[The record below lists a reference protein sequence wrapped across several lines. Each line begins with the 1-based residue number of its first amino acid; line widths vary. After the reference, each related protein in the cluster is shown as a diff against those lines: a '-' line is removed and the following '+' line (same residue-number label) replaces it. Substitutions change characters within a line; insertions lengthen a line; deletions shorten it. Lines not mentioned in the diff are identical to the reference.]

1 MRGFIDKH
9 RDTFRVEPV
18 CKVLSVAPSAYRRH
32 AALLHEPHQ
41 RCARAKRDE
50 VLMPEIE
57 RVWQANMLGD
67 MLKKLAK
74 SPTLMYASA
83 STVVHHAT
91 IFN

>member
-1 MRGFIDKH
+1 MKKSN
-9 RDTFRVEPV
+9 EPV
-18 CKVLSVAPSAYRRH
+18 YKVLSVAPSAYRRH

-57 RVWQANMLGD
+57 CVWQANMLGD

-74 SPTLMYASA
+74 SPTLLYASA

>member
-1 MRGFIDKH
+1 MKKSN
-9 RDTFRVEPV
+9 EPV

-74 SPTLMYASA
+74 SSTLLYASA

>member
-1 MRGFIDKH
+1 MKKSN
-9 RDTFRVEPV
+9 EPV
-18 CKVLSVAPSAYRRH
+18 YKVLSVAPSAYRRH

-74 SPTLMYASA
+74 SPALLYASA

>member
-1 MRGFIDKH
+1 MKKSN
-9 RDTFRVEPV
+9 EPV
-18 CKVLSVAPSAYRRH
+18 CKVLSGAPSAYRRH

-74 SPTLMYASA
+74 SPTLLYASA

>member
-1 MRGFIDKH
+1 MKKSN
-9 RDTFRVEPV
+9 EPV
-18 CKVLSVAPSAYRRH
+18 YKVLSVAPSAYRRH

-74 SPTLMYASA
+74 SPTLLYASA
-83 STVVHHAT
+83 STSTVVHHAT

>member
-1 MRGFIDKH
+1 MKKSN
-9 RDTFRVEPV
+9 EPV
-18 CKVLSVAPSAYRRH
+18 YKVLSVAPSAYRRH

-74 SPTLMYASA
+74 SPTLLYASA
-83 STVVHHAT
+83 STVGRVIGVASE
-91 IFN
+91 NGK

>member
-1 MRGFIDKH
+1 MKKSN
-9 RDTFRVEPV
+9 EPV
-18 CKVLSVAPSAYRRH
+18 YKVLSVAPSAYRRH

-57 RVWQANMLGD
+57 RVWQAKMLGD

-74 SPTLMYASA
+74 SPTLLYASA

>member
-1 MRGFIDKH
+1 MKKSN
-9 RDTFRVEPV
+9 EPV
-18 CKVLSVAPSAYRRH
+18 YKVLSVAPSAYRRH

-50 VLMPEIE
+50 VLIPEIE
-57 RVWQANMLGD
+57 RVWQAKMLGD

-74 SPTLMYASA
+74 SPTLLYASA
-83 STVVHHAT
+83 STVVHHAP

>member
-1 MRGFIDKH
+1 MKKSN
-9 RDTFRVEPV
+9 EPV
-18 CKVLSVAPSAYRRH
+18 YKVLSVAPSAYRRH

-74 SPTLMYASA
+74 N
-83 STVVHHAT
+83 VFT
-91 IFN
+91 IFGAGAPKMPSARTASWC

>member
-1 MRGFIDKH
+1 MKKSN
-9 RDTFRVEPV
+9 EPV

-41 RCARAKRDE
+41 RCARTKRDE
-50 VLMPEIE
+50 MLMPEIE

-74 SPTLMYASA
+74 SSTLLYASA

>member
-1 MRGFIDKH
+1 MKKSN
-9 RDTFRVEPV
+9 EPV

-32 AALLHEPHQ
+32 EALLHEPHQ

-74 SPTLMYASA
+74 SPTLLYASA